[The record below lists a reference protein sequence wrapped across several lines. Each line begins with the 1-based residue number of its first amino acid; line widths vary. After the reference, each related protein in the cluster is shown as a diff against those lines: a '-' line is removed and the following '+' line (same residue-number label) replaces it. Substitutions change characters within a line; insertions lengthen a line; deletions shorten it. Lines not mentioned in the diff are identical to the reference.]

1 MAIHERDLFDTSTD
15 QPAWPHPHDESAFT
29 TGCPECDFTRMV
41 LSIQRELRLTVRDL
55 WISGWTPNGLADEIR
70 RRIGTGARD
79 LVIHALLDENETRSD
94 QAKAE
99 DWTRQVACLATE
111 AGVDDCDTGWVA
123 RWTFR
128 QKDRTVAG
136 IVLFDALDA
145 LHDLLPDP
153 G

>member
-1 MAIHERDLFDTSTD
+1 
-15 QPAWPHPHDESAFT
+15 
-29 TGCPECDFTRMV
+29 MV